1 MPKISVK
8 VPSGTCIGCRFLET
22 KIIDHNYYGEKTKK
36 KRCRIFDERIYEHVP
51 CTECSSSLQK
61 EGTFSLEE
69 VNAVGKEMYERGF
82 SCAVKT
88 LQEKLKDVRCD

>member
-1 MPKISVK
+1 MHEITIK
-8 VPSGTCIGCRFLET
+8 VPSGTCIGCRFLKTE
-22 KIIDHNYYGEKTKK
+22 IIDHNYYREKTK
-36 KRCRIFDERIYEHVP
+36 RECCRIFDKRIYEHVP
-51 CTECSSSLQK
+51 CTECPSSQK